1 MHTPKLSLVYL
12 EETKVE
18 EGVVNVFY
26 CIEML
31 QLDILPIWL

>member
-26 CIEML
+26 CIET
-31 QLDILPIWL
+31 ITHIYFNKV